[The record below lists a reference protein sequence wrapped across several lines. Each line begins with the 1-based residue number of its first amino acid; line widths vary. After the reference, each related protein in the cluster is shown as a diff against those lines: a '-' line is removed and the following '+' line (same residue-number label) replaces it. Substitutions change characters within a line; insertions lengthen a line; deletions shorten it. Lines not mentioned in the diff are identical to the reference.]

1 MGQGQAKPP
10 GPFTSE
16 ILTREHKNVSSDIIG
31 EKACF
36 AAGCF
41 WGIELVFQRIP
52 GVLNT
57 SVGYTQGHVKNPTY
71 RQVCSGTTGHTEAV
85 EVTYDPG
92 QIQFRELCQVFFE
105 KIDPT
110 TVNGQGNDMGTQYR
124 TGIYY
129 YNKEQQEVAEETK
142 NIQQKKEIYPI
153 ATEIKAATEFYH
165 AENNHQQYL
174 EKGGQEAAKGS
185 KVPIRCYG

>member
-1 MGQGQAKPP
+1 MKD
-10 GPFTSE
+10 GPASVQRGPAIRGTS
-16 ILTREHKNVSSDIIG
+16 
-31 EKACF
+31 A
-36 AAGCF
+36 
-41 WGIELVFQRIP
+41 
-52 GVLNT
+52 
-57 SVGYTQGHVKNPTY
+57 TY

>member
-1 MGQGQAKPP
+1 MQNHHHWQYI
-10 GPFTSE
+10 TSDA
-16 ILTREHKNVSSDIIG
+16 L
-31 EKACF
+31 
-36 AAGCF
+36 
-41 WGIELVFQRIP
+41 
-52 GVLNT
+52 
-57 SVGYTQGHVKNPTY
+57 
-71 RQVCSGTTGHTEAV
+71 
-85 EVTYDPG
+85 
-92 QIQFRELCQVFFE
+92 

-110 TVNGQGNDMGTQYR
+110 TVNGQGNGMGTQYR

-129 YNKEQQEVAEETK
+129 YNKVQQEVAEETK

-174 EKGGQEAAKGS
+174 EKGGQESAKGS

>member
-1 MGQGQAKPP
+1 MGQQPAKPP
-10 GPFTSE
+10 GPITSE
-16 ILTREHKNVSSDIIG
+16 ILDREHKKVDTGKG

-57 SVGYTQGHVKNPTY
+57 SVGYTQGHVKDPTY

-85 EVTYDPG
+85 LITYDPE
-92 QIQFRELCQVFFE
+92 QVRYRELCQVFWE

-110 TVNGQGNDMGTQYR
+110 Q
-124 TGIYY
+124 
-129 YNKEQQEVAEETK
+129 A
-142 NIQQKKEIYPI
+142 
-153 ATEIKAATEFYH
+153 
-165 AENNHQQYL
+165 NNAL
-174 EKGGQEAAKGS
+174 C
-185 KVPIRCYG
+185 KVFE

>member
-1 MGQGQAKPP
+1 MH
-10 GPFTSE
+10 
-16 ILTREHKNVSSDIIG
+16 R
-31 EKACF
+31 
-36 AAGCF
+36 
-41 WGIELVFQRIP
+41 LV
-52 GVLNT
+52 
-57 SVGYTQGHVKNPTY
+57 YHVKKKLVQNYNVGKWLQY

>member
-1 MGQGQAKPP
+1 M
-10 GPFTSE
+10 
-16 ILTREHKNVSSDIIG
+16 
-31 EKACF
+31 
-36 AAGCF
+36 
-41 WGIELVFQRIP
+41 
-52 GVLNT
+52 
-57 SVGYTQGHVKNPTY
+57 
-71 RQVCSGTTGHTEAV
+71 

-110 TVNGQGNDMGTQYR
+110 TVNGQGNDMGTKYR

-142 NIQQKKEIYPI
+142 NIQKKKEIYPI

>member
-1 MGQGQAKPP
+1 
-10 GPFTSE
+10 
-16 ILTREHKNVSSDIIG
+16 
-31 EKACF
+31 
-36 AAGCF
+36 
-41 WGIELVFQRIP
+41 
-52 GVLNT
+52 
-57 SVGYTQGHVKNPTY
+57 
-71 RQVCSGTTGHTEAV
+71 
-85 EVTYDPG
+85 
-92 QIQFRELCQVFFE
+92 
-105 KIDPT
+105 
-110 TVNGQGNDMGTQYR
+110 MGTQYR

>member
-16 ILTREHKNVSSDIIG
+16 ILTREHKNVSSDVIG

-129 YNKEQQEVAEETK
+129 YNKEQQ
-142 NIQQKKEIYPI
+142 
-153 ATEIKAATEFYH
+153 
-165 AENNHQQYL
+165 
-174 EKGGQEAAKGS
+174 
-185 KVPIRCYG
+185 

>member
-1 MGQGQAKPP
+1 M
-10 GPFTSE
+10 
-16 ILTREHKNVSSDIIG
+16 
-31 EKACF
+31 
-36 AAGCF
+36 
-41 WGIELVFQRIP
+41 VFQRIP

-174 EKGGQEAAKGS
+174 EKGGQEATKGS